1 MDKEKPKSKDFEFK
15 FKFDNYARGML
26 AGIIVTILFF
36 ILFGESCPTYI
47 N

>member
-1 MDKEKPKSKDFEFK
+1 MDGNKPENKDFEFR

-26 AGIIVTILFF
+26 TGIIVTILFF
-36 ILFGESCPTYI
+36 ILFGESCPAYI